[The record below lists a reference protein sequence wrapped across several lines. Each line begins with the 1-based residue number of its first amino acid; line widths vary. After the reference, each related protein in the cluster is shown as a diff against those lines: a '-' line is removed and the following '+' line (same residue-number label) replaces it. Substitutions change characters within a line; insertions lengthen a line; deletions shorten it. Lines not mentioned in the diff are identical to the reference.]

1 LFLERRNLEL
11 EDEQCDDD
19 REYAVAERFDARKP
33 QLAAFEPIEPGHD
46 KFRK

>member
-1 LFLERRNLEL
+1 MHAEPGGGRAR
-11 EDEQCDDD
+11 QIGGGT
-19 REYAVAERFDARKP
+19 AVAERFDARKP